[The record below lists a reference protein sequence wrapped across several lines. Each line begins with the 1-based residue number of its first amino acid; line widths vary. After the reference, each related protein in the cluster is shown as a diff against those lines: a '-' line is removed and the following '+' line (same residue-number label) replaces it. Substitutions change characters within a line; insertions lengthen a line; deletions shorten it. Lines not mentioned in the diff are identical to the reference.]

1 MGATIKNT
9 IRITYTIT
17 FNSPFHP
24 GTGLRRGLI
33 DRAIARDAYGY
44 VYIPGSTIKGVLREN
59 CERLA
64 VTPLFRADSLSL
76 IQSPH
81 TEHLR
86 PFAKTPTLVE
96 RIFGS
101 RFREGT
107 VYFDD
112 AIMSENPKN
121 ALGKEFFRGRGSGP
135 ENSTKSNIEQRFKSW
150 QVAVRT
156 QNMISRQTGTAVEN
170 ALFKSEYGLQ
180 DLEFSGK
187 IYGAIEGAEIRDT
200 RLSDALVLFVAGF
213 RFFDKIG
220 GNKSVGMGR
229 FAFNIPD
236 SKIQVDDIEKTFEE
250 VIESLQA
257 PLSSNSRY
265 THL

>member
-1 MGATIKNT
+1 
-9 IRITYTIT
+9 
-17 FNSPFHP
+17 
-24 GTGLRRGLI
+24 
-33 DRAIARDAYGY
+33 
-44 VYIPGSTIKGVLREN
+44 VLREN

-64 VTPLFRADSLSL
+64 ITPLFNSEPVSR

-135 ENSTKSNIEQRFKSW
+135 EDSAKSDIEPRFKSW
-150 QVAVRT
+150 QVEVRT
-156 QNMISRQTGTAVEN
+156 QNAISRQTGTAVEN
-170 ALFKSEYGLQ
+170 ALFRSEYGLRN
-180 DLEFSGK
+180 LEFSGR
-187 IYGAIEGAEIRDT
+187 IYGTIEGIEIGDT
-200 RLSDALVLFVAGF
+200 QISDALVLFAAGF
-213 RFFDKIG
+213 RVFDRIG

-229 FAFNIPD
+229 FVFSVPD
-236 SKIQVDDIEKTFEE
+236 SKIRVDEKERTLNELIEL
-250 VIESLQA
+250 LQ
-257 PLSSNSRY
+257 L
-265 THL
+265 TG